1 MWKAFQ
7 EEQFNRITL
16 EEDYGFIT
24 YELFEDNCAYIHILY
39 VKPEH
44 RSTNL
49 GGQLED
55 MIIEKHNIKN
65 IYCFV
70 DLMSNSPEQSLNC
83 IFKNGYKIDVASVDK
98 IILKKIVE

>member
-39 VKPEH
+39 VKPEF
-44 RSTNL
+44 RSDNL

-55 MIIEKHNIKN
+55 IIIEKHNLKH
-65 IYCFV
+65 IYCYV
-70 DLMSNSPEQSLNC
+70 DLTSNTPEQSLNC
-83 IFKNGYKIDVASVDK
+83 IFKNGYKIDTASADRIV
-98 IILKKIVE
+98 LKKIVE

>member
-7 EEQFNRITL
+7 EEQFNRLTL

-39 VKPEH
+39 VKPEF
-44 RSTNL
+44 RSDNL
-49 GGQLED
+49 GGHLED
-55 MIIEKHNIKN
+55 MIIKKHNLKD

-70 DLMSNSPEQSLNC
+70 DLGSNEPEKSLNC
-83 IFKNGYKIDVASVDK
+83 IFHNGYKIDTATSER
-98 IILKKIVE
+98 IILKKVIG